1 MNTKI
6 SFLIT
11 NFNTKKYTE
20 WSYKSIRKNLSK
32 DHEIVLVDDGS
43 VDGTWDL
50 LKELKSKDQN
60 LIIHKNDSNIGIAYS
75 FNKMVNLST
84 NEIICM
90 LHSDMYVPP
99 KFDEIMLN
107 YMNQYDFITPLRV
120 EPDVG
125 YPKSLDKLII
135 DFGKESENFKESEF
149 LNWSLNNNK
158 ENKGKIE
165 SRMFFPWM
173 MKKKIYQKIGGNDL
187 LFLKFMV
194 EDDDFYLRIKMSG
207 ANYCQLFETAV
218 YHMPSKSVRM
228 REDQKVNF
236 DNQYNK
242 SIRNFIRK
250 WGIHPASIW
259 DRNNG
264 DILIPNKYDIGLVIR
279 NCNYKIL
286 QLLEPWC
293 SDIYIN
299 DKELISKYL
308 LEEQKNTLFDLS
320 SRVHHS
326 EGYTFKNNVI
336 INFDAVILNKAER
349 VIFLQSLSRYLYTN
363 KQIGKT
369 RHDIFDLNI
378 ASLETSNNIGVKP
391 VHCLENIIKDNIK
404 DLLG

>member
-11 NFNTKKYTE
+11 NYNTKKYTQ
-20 WSYKSIRKNLSK
+20 WSYNSIRKNLSK
-32 DHEIVLVDDGS
+32 DHEIVLIDDGS

-50 LKELKSKDQN
+50 LKELKSKDPN
-60 LIIHKNDSNIGIAYS
+60 LIIHKNKTNIGIAYS
-75 FNKMVNLST
+75 FNKMVDLST
-84 NEIICM
+84 NETICM

-107 YMNQYDFITPLRV
+107 YMNQYDFITSLRV

-125 YPKSLDKLII
+125 YPKSVDKLII

-149 LNWSLNNNK
+149 LNWSLNNNQ

-173 MKKKIYQKIGGNDL
+173 MKKFLYQKIGGNDL
-187 LFLKFMV
+187 LFLKYMV

-207 ANYCQLFETAV
+207 AKYCQLFETAV

-228 REDQKVNF
+228 REDQKINF

-250 WGIHPASIW
+250 WGVHPENIW
-259 DRNNG
+259 HKENG
-264 DILIPNKYDIGLVIR
+264 DILVPHKYDIGLVIR
-279 NCNYKIL
+279 NCSYKIL
-286 QLLEPWC
+286 HLLEPWC
-293 SDIYIN
+293 SNICIDN
-299 DKELISKYL
+299 KSLISKYI
-308 LEEQKNTLFDLS
+308 LEEQENTLYDLS
-320 SRVHHS
+320 SRVHHTES
-326 EGYTFKNNVI
+326 ILKNKVVV
-336 INFDAVILNKAER
+336 NFDSIILNNAER
-349 VIFLQSLSRYLYTN
+349 VMFLQNLPRYLFNNT
-363 KQIGKT
+363 KIGKA

-378 ASLETSNNIGVKP
+378 TSLERIKNISFKP
-391 VHCLENIIKDNIK
+391 IHCLEGIIKDNIK
-404 DLLG
+404 NLLS